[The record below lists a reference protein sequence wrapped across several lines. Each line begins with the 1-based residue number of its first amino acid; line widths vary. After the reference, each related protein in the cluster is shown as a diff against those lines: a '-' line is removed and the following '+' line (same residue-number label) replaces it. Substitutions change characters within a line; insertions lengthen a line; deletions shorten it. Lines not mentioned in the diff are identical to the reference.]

1 MSDPSVV
8 DLEVVTFET
17 GNRAVLAIADHHRDL
32 HHIHLG
38 AQFDWRWREV
48 GNGPRMHL
56 AGREGLSYRQAA
68 TGERGQ
74 YRQKT

>member
-1 MSDPSVV
+1 
-8 DLEVVTFET
+8 
-17 GNRAVLAIADHHRDL
+17 VLPVADHHGDL

-38 AQFDWRWREV
+38 AQSDRRWRQV

-56 AGREGLSYRQAA
+56 VGSDGLSRRHAE

-74 YRQKT
+74 